1 MTRKKMSKLNVK
13 IIQSSK
19 FIHSEGN
26 ITVSLLIHASSV
38 LLQQIE
44 SLITWQNLTINEN
57 CCFLCF
63 LFSCRSFKTHF
74 LEKGSGILYVKDTRN
89 SERRTCKHCTKTTVL
104 RFRKKISLLVDVGV
118 FETKRGGDE

>member
-38 LLQQIE
+38 AATNREFDYLTKPNHKRELL
-44 SLITWQNLTINEN
+44 
-57 CCFLCF
+57 FP
-63 LFSCRSFKTHF
+63 LFSFQLS
-74 LEKGSGILYVKDTRN
+74 
-89 SERRTCKHCTKTTVL
+89 
-104 RFRKKISLLVDVGV
+104 
-118 FETKRGGDE
+118 